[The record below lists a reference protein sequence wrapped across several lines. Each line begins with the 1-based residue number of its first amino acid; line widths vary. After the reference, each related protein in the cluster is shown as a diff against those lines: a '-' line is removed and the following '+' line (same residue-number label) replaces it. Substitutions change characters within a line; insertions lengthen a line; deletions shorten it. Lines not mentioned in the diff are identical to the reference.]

1 MMTTADGH
9 HVSLTNRR
17 DLEITGVERVSSFDV
32 HVFELVTAGGLLK
45 IEGDS
50 LHMKHFDMAER
61 MVRIEGTVRSM
72 TYHDKKQN
80 KHPIGRFL
88 K

>member
-9 HVSLTNRR
+9 YVSLTNRS

-32 HVFELVTAGGLLK
+32 HMFELVTINGLLK
-45 IEGDS
+45 IEGDG
-50 LHMKHFDMAER
+50 LHMKHFDMAEQV
-61 MVRIEGTVRSM
+61 VRIEGTVRSM
-72 TYHDKKQN
+72 TYLDKKRA
-80 KHPIGRFL
+80 KHPMGRFL